1 MKSKKVAIIHDWLTV
16 NGGAEIVL
24 KHLLQ
29 MFPEAKLYTM
39 VDTLAP
45 EKRNWLAGHEVY
57 TSCLQKNNW
66 VREHYKYFIPFMPYL
81 VEQFDLSAYDLI
93 ISSSHAVAKG
103 VIVHPHQ
110 THIAYIYSPMRYA
123 WDLMYEHE
131 QLGVFGKG
139 PMKFF
144 MKRWLHKMRIWDFVS
159 AQRADIMLADSQF
172 IQKRIK
178 KCWARQSDVVY
189 PPVEFDECVFEDRKE
204 EYYVTLSRLVHY
216 KRVDLIVEAFNQM
229 PNKKLIVIG
238 EGVSSAA
245 LQKIAKDNIT
255 FTGYIPRTEAMKYIS
270 KAKAFVF
277 MAKEDFGIAPLEASA
292 CGTPVIAYGQGG
304 ARETVI
310 DGVTGVFVKEQTSES
325 LIEAIGFFEQQK
337 FEAKRCAEHALTF
350 SVENFKKKI
359 LSYVEMKDIE

>member
-1 MKSKKVAIIHDWLTV
+1 MKSRKVAIVHDWLTV

-24 KHLLQ
+24 KHLLM

-45 EKRNWLAGHEVY
+45 EKRAWLAGREVH

-66 VREHYKYFIPFMPYL
+66 VKEHYKYFIPFMPYL
-81 VEQFDLSAYDLI
+81 VEQFDLSSYDLI
-93 ISSSHAVAKG
+93 LSSSHAVAKG

-110 THIAYIYSPMRYA
+110 KHIAYIYSPMRYA

-139 PMKFF
+139 LMKFF

-159 AQRADIMLADSQF
+159 AQRADVMLADSQF
-172 IQKRIK
+172 IQKRIQ
-178 KCWARQSDVVY
+178 KCWARQADVVY
-189 PPVEFDECVFEDRKE
+189 PPVEFDECIFEERKE

-229 PNKKLIVIG
+229 PDKKLIVIG
-238 EGVSSAA
+238 EGISLAT
-245 LQKIAKDNIT
+245 LQKTANDTIT
-255 FTGYIPRTEAMKYIS
+255 FTGYIPRKEAMAYIS

-292 CGTPVIAYGQGG
+292 CGTPVVAYGQGG

-310 DGVTGVFVKEQTSES
+310 DGVTGIFVEEQTSES
-325 LIEAIGFFEQQK
+325 LIEAIRLFEQQT
-337 FEAKRCAEHALTF
+337 FDAKRCAEHALAF

-359 LSYVEMKDIE
+359 LSYVEMKGIE

>member
-24 KHLLQ
+24 KHLLM
-29 MFPEAKLYTM
+29 MFPQAELYTM
-39 VDTLAP
+39 VDTLTSNQ
-45 EKRNWLAGHEVY
+45 RGWLNGREVH
-57 TSCLQKNNW
+57 TSCLQKNRW
-66 VREHYKYFIPFMPYL
+66 VRTHYKYFIPFMPYL
-81 VEQFDLSAYDLI
+81 VEQFDLSSYDLI
-93 ISSSHAVAKG
+93 LSSSHAVAKG

-172 IQKRIK
+172 IQKRIQ
-178 KCWARQSDVVY
+178 KCWSRQADVVY
-189 PPVEFDECVFEDRKE
+189 PPVEFDECAFQEVKE

-238 EGVSSAA
+238 DGVSLPA
-245 LQKIAKDNIT
+245 LQKMAKNNII
-255 FTGYIPRTEAMKYIS
+255 FTGYIPRKEAMECIG

-304 ARETVI
+304 ALETVV
-310 DGVTGVFVKEQTSES
+310 DGQTGVFVKEQNSES
-325 LIEAIGFFEQQK
+325 LMEAIERFEQQK
-337 FEAKRCAEHALTF
+337 FDAQRCLEHALAF

-359 LSYVEMKDIE
+359 LSYVEMKDI